1 VIQPSRLFSSG
12 LKAGHLLGTTGSA
25 RSPVTALE
33 YDEVF
38 YQLGDAGGPSPIPTL
53 LIAVFDDSGSV
64 TGRGGN
70 DPLSKRYAE
79 AKHAFQVVAGRGSPR
94 ELGAVL
100 HFDSPCRGDV
110 APAALTRR
118 GMAALR
124 QGLRF
129 PTDAVGSSSLEPS
142 LRQAT
147 QLAEGHPEHATT
159 LVVLSDFLLLD
170 ADPAQVLS
178 DLVTFPGDIHAV
190 VMGSQ
195 VPDGVLAGD
204 ITVTKISHDSRPGAV
219 AEALFSS
226 LVTHRP
232 GSSAA
237 ASVEDS

>member
-1 VIQPSRLFSSG
+1 MIRPSRLSPGG
-12 LKAGHLLGTTGSA
+12 LQASHLLGLTGSA
-25 RSPVTALE
+25 NAPAAALE
-33 YDEVF
+33 SDEVF
-38 YQLGDAGGPSPIPTL
+38 YQLGDPGDPSPIPTL

-79 AKHAFQVVAGRGSPR
+79 AEHAFQVVAGRGSPR

-110 APAALTRR
+110 APVPLTRR
-118 GMAALR
+118 GMTALR
-124 QGLRF
+124 RGLRF
-129 PTDAVGSSSLEPS
+129 PTDAVGSSSLESS

-147 QLAEGHPEHATT
+147 QLTEGYPGHATT

-170 ADPAQVLS
+170 TDPAQVLS
-178 DLVTFPGDIHAV
+178 DLVTFPGDVHAV

-195 VPDGVLAGD
+195 VPDGVLAGG
-204 ITVTKISHDSRPGAV
+204 ITVTPVTCDSRPGAV

-232 GSSAA
+232 DSSAA
-237 ASVEDS
+237 AFAEDP